1 MIRFHRAIRS
11 AANNAA
17 TAIQWSKEVTDYLNG
32 KYPATTVN
40 VFAQRFGDV
49 STIVWEAD
57 FDTLASL
64 DDYQHTLNT
73 NEEYWALVE
82 KSAGFFVEGSIDDT
96 VLESL

>member
-17 TAIQWSKEVTDYLNG
+17 TAIQWSKDVTDYLNG
-32 KYPATTVN
+32 KYPGTTVT
-40 VFAQRFGDV
+40 VFAHRFGNV
-49 STIVWEAD
+49 NTIVWEAD

-73 NEEYWALVE
+73 NEEYWALVA
-82 KSAGFFVEGSIDDT
+82 KSEGLFVEGSVDDT